1 MEKLMAPEKAF
12 ALLKKYGIPY
22 ADWKI
27 AKNNAYAVKAA
38 AKLGF
43 PVAMKIV
50 SKKLVHKS
58 DAGGVKT
65 NVDEEGASGA
75 FEELMQAAKK
85 IKIKPEGI
93 LIQKMEKG
101 IEVIVGMKKDAQFG
115 PVVVFGLGGVFVE
128 VMKDVTMRIAPL
140 TESDC
145 VEMIEELKSAEILK
159 GARGREPVNIKALT
173 RILMAVSEIGM
184 KYSNIAE
191 MDLNPVMV
199 NEKSA
204 SVVDARIMTLK

>member
-1 MEKLMAPEKAF
+1 MLPEKAF
-12 ALLKKYGIPY
+12 ALLKKYGVPY

-58 DAGGVKT
+58 DAGGVKI
-65 NVDEEGASGA
+65 NISNEEETANA
-75 FEELMQAAKK
+75 FDELMHAAKK

-101 IEVIVGMKKDAQFG
+101 IEIIIGMKKDPQFG

-128 VMKDVTMRIAPL
+128 VMKDVSMRIAQRL
-140 TESDC
+140 
-145 VEMIEELKSAEILK
+145 
-159 GARGREPVNIKALT
+159 
-173 RILMAVSEIGM
+173 
-184 KYSNIAE
+184 
-191 MDLNPVMV
+191 
-199 NEKSA
+199 
-204 SVVDARIMTLK
+204 